1 MTRQRIEGWAMLAG
15 LFVAGITTLAGWII
29 LRTVDIPKFTL
40 VQFGTVLGIA
50 AATIVLIVFMI
61 GYRQST
67 ERLIQYGRLRKL
79 RQFLISLALAFVHA
93 AIVFLFMVAM
103 SNIAS
108 NYVSGIEFDDG
119 TTLTS
124 IAAVSAL
131 SAYTALVMSAS
142 MTASKIVGTLM
153 AFVLAGV
160 LTSMVTAG
168 DSLWWTH
175 HFSALGAGGTASS
188 YAFNLTMILGG
199 VVVASLADYIVTDLH
214 RIYTLDAKHVVKRM
228 NFLRWGFIGVGVS
241 MLGIALF
248 PYDQFLT
255 IHNIFGYGMS
265 MIFAALIV
273 ALPWLIPIFPRIFY
287 VVSYLLVGLAV
298 FAFFYLWKET
308 GIISFIIAEMIM
320 VLLFFVWLVLF
331 VRQINAVYVDEE
343 NYVNLAGQK
352 ITIKKNNAK

>member
-1 MTRQRIEGWAMLAG
+1 MTRQKIEGWGMLAG
-15 LFVAGITTLAGWII
+15 LLVAGITTLAGWII

-79 RQFLISLALAFVHA
+79 RQFLISLSLAFVHS
-93 AIVFLFMVAM
+93 AIVFLFMVAI

-108 NYVSGIEFDDG
+108 NYVSGVEFDDG

-153 AFVLAGV
+153 AFIVAGV
-160 LTSMVTAG
+160 LTSMITAG

-199 VVVASLADYIVTDLH
+199 IVVASLADYIVTDLH
-214 RIYTLDAKHVVKRM
+214 QIYTLDSKHILKRM
-228 NFLRWGFIGVGVS
+228 NFLRWGFIGVGIS

-248 PYDQFLT
+248 PYDEFLT

-265 MIFAALIV
+265 MIFAVLIMI
-273 ALPWLIPIFPRIFY
+273 LPWIVPIFPRIFY
-287 VVSYLLVGLAV
+287 VVSYIFIGLAG
-298 FAFFYLWKET
+298 FSYFYLWK
-308 GIISFIIAEMIM
+308 GVGSISFIIAEMIA

-331 VRQINAVYVDEE
+331 VRQINAVYSDEE
-343 NYVNLAGQK
+343 HFVSQSGYRIAVKGE
-352 ITIKKNNAK
+352 NNK